1 MHLTITNFTF
11 KHLNTIFTCLQYFR
25 QLRTPSTLQVIVIEY
40 SVTNLIYSS
49 DLTVSPRQ
57 GAVSVSGEKTN
68 KMAASSTANLA
79 LDDIKK
85 ADEIISMAVLGK
97 CQSCVC
103 LLREGNLRFLNPAD
117 QCRLKSAYFEAVIGP
132 PDSKIQDCPCSK
144 NVSNPFLVIRN

>member
-1 MHLTITNFTF
+1 M
-11 KHLNTIFTCLQYFR
+11 
-25 QLRTPSTLQVIVIEY
+25 IEY
-40 SVTNLIYSS
+40 SITNLIYSS

-97 CQSCVC
+97 C
-103 LLREGNLRFLNPAD
+103 
-117 QCRLKSAYFEAVIGP
+117 
-132 PDSKIQDCPCSK
+132 
-144 NVSNPFLVIRN
+144 